1 MKTLLA
7 ILLFSASAFAQNHIF
22 TVANPSAVSPNT
34 SPVELGVLFSSD
46 LSGYINGVRFWRPS
60 SATSDHTA
68 SLWDGTGH
76 LLATAA
82 FTNESGSGW
91 QQANFPVPILVQHD
105 TTYVAS
111 VHTSGA
117 FAYDLSAIDITIINA
132 PLRAFR
138 GVYSYGPAWF
148 PVNSYPGVNPSSNYW
163 VDVDFSSVP
172 PASIQVTPTSEGLT
186 LTRSGVL
193 GGPLIGTVSV
203 SGSVAFTF
211 APAASAVSVTVPL
224 AASVVI
230 GENGQQPP
238 PPPQP
243 TGVRIMALG
252 DSLTFGYPG
261 PANSYR
267 QYLAASLAGI
277 YTVAFVGSVQ
287 DSAGQWSE
295 GHSGWRAD
303 ELGIYTGSWAGAAQ
317 CDIALVMA
325 GTNDVGQGQS
335 NTSTIADIAGII
347 DGIRSQ
353 RPDAKILLAQIPPES
368 ILHDEIIDLN
378 QRIATLAQQK
388 GVILVDQWTGF
399 DPVADTVDGT
409 HPTATGAQKIAA
421 KWAAALLGLL
431 AGQ

>member
-7 ILLFSASAFAQNHIF
+7 ILLFSASALAQNHVF
-22 TVANPSAVSPNT
+22 GVVNPAAVSPNT
-34 SPVELGVLFSSD
+34 SPVELGLLFSSD
-46 LSGYINGVRFWRPS
+46 VSGYINGVRFWRPS

-82 FTNESGSGW
+82 FTNEGGSGW
-91 QQANFPVPILVQHD
+91 QQVNFPVPILVQHD

-111 VHTSGA
+111 VHTAGA
-117 FAYDLSAIDITIINA
+117 FAYDLSYFDIPVIA
-132 PLRAFR
+132 SPLRAFR
-138 GVYSYGPAWF
+138 GVYAYGGSQF
-148 PVNSYPGVNPSSNYW
+148 PTLSYPGPVNPSSNYW
-163 VDVDFSSVP
+163 VDVDFAIVP

-193 GGPLIGTVSV
+193 GGPLSGTVSV
-203 SGSVAFTF
+203 AGQTAFSFPASVAT
-211 APAASAVSVTVPL
+211 VSVTVPL

-230 GENGQQPP
+230 GENGQPPP

-325 GTNDVGQGQS
+325 GTNDVGQGQG
-335 NTSTIADIAGII
+335 NVSTIGDLAGII

-378 QRIATLAQQK
+378 ARIATLAQQK
-388 GVILVDQWTGF
+388 GVTLVDMYTGF
-399 DPVADTVDGT
+399 DVSTMLLSDGT
-409 HPTATGAQKIAA
+409 HPTTSGAAFMA
-421 KWAAALLGLL
+421 GKWAAALLPLL
-431 AGQ
+431 Q